1 MWPIVSVQLAEAR
14 AMPFARAASR
24 TAVKCRCFPPQA
36 QPTRALISSQQQNYQ
51 GVLAG
56 RRCIMYQEDL
66 AVCGEYSPRTA
77 LSSCVVGA
85 RTAQCGCAV
94 RAPGAGYAARL
105 FTHILSRHAFY
116 AIRIFVAM
124 KRVPG
129 VRGERRG
136 ALCETA
142 PLAHPSSRGAS
153 GRRIGVAPEPRRTI
167 RPQRSAHSRAHP
179 AFPARKNS
187 RHNAG
192 RHSRSTPQGQRRRA
206 PHGTCRPACRCGG
219 PTAAAHGAPRAQ
231 SRHAQPHVL
240 YGSESEPRR
249 AVSMYVGAWGSRVA
263 GSAAPERGRSLRG
276 VGPDV
281 PAQHIHCHAS
291 PFAEHAR
298 PTAPQHPPQPSA
310 GAVTADSSAAVREQE
325 EGRATAPSRA
335 RGTHAERCALRLVS
349 HERTRCAATE

>member
-1 MWPIVSVQLAEAR
+1 MADSQR
-14 AMPFARAASR
+14 AVGRGASD
-24 TAVKCRCFPPQA
+24 AVCAGRVPH
-36 QPTRALISSQQQNYQ
+36 SSQ
-51 GVLAG
+51 VPL
-56 RRCIMYQEDL
+56 L
-66 AVCGEYSPRTA
+66 SPPSATDASSYIITA
-77 LSSCVVGA
+77 AELSGGA
-85 RTAQCGCAV
+85 C
-94 RAPGAGYAARL
+94 RAPV
-105 FTHILSRHAFY
+105 HHVSRGS
-116 AIRIFVAM
+116 R
-124 KRVPG
+124 G
-129 VRGERRG
+129 VRGILTSHSTQQLCGRCPHRAVWLRG
-136 ALCETA
+136 ACAGRGLRGAPFYTHIITTCILRDTDFRRDEACAGRARRAARGPVGETA